1 MFTGIIQS
9 VSLDSTF
16 KQKQFGAELILK
28 VEPSF
33 TKDLKI
39 GDSIAVNGV
48 CLTVT
53 RFDKNQINFDVIHES
68 LKTTNLNKKFRKLNF
83 NLERSLKIGDEIG
96 GHLVSGHVHEI
107 AEVKSFKEGK
117 ERILTINKTPKVK
130 DYIFQKGYV
139 AINGISLTISDSN
152 ENDFSVSLIP
162 ETIKATNLS
171 LIDKGDFLNIEADQQ
186 TIAIVETVKKIKN

>member
-16 KQKQFGAELILK
+16 KQKQFGAELVLK
-28 VEPSF
+28 VEQSF

-83 NLERSLKIGDEIG
+83 NLERSLKMGDEIG

>member
-16 KQKQFGAELILK
+16 KQKQFGAELVLK

>member
-83 NLERSLKIGDEIG
+83 NLERSLKMGDEIG